1 MALPHKV
8 VVYINGFRF
17 DPISVSAT
25 FQAQEVCQFQV
36 DVPPVPEWDL
46 LLPRSHGAVFFLDP
60 MTNVYRLMC
69 EGEYVGLARSKVGT
83 GQRTRSLMFR
93 GLHGFME
100 DTTFFN
106 IVGVTAS
113 SADPTSPTQALV
125 AVSARANGSLI
136 TQPIAGGKFTTTGME
151 QILKNVAA
159 SNNVSFAMLEIPRR
173 LIAQTPVE
181 SYYFWARRM
190 DRKMWTF
197 LDTDL
202 KAAMDYQRW
211 YDFQTNAVNTLGLG
225 MNSTLMSVVQRY
237 EELAFYQHLPI
248 PSPPLFLTDEVK
260 TAADDPASWI
270 TETGK
275 QTFQDKLASATSY
288 FIPELLFAPYLYNT
302 IPPACNT
309 LFNDQLKSVSGTLAF
324 AALPTRLV
332 AQLAP
337 PGAQLSA
344 IPLLFMANDQYAVQS
359 ISAQSSR
366 LTALQQITHGMF
378 SEEELMRGVKSVHET
393 LRYEKLQPSNEGK
406 TLSTEQLASDFAARA
421 TLPRTIELMVRHDFN
436 KVRGQSRVLQISAV
450 FQPYLVPGFP
460 AVIEDGNQPF
470 RCMVQSVTHTMS
482 PDGQPTTSLV
492 VTHVEELLQIGQAT
506 KTAPLPAYLNSIYT
520 PAQIAN
526 TYKELFG
533 PNLMKSENSEPYA
546 TAVPPNLITQAL
558 NSGTFKT
565 DVTEVVGYTTKVEQ
579 VNLDKLLSAVVD
591 VPYYT
596 DTGVRQANISEAGG
610 SIANQ
615 LRLSSQPHE
624 AFLKY
629 QYRSG
634 CSLRKWMIMHN
645 LQTKSAIDNTGIDQ
659 NPPWDIGSKDATNG
673 DDVFGSPAWL
683 EANVDPVGL
692 QIFSFEFPQYGAY
705 KAVAK
710 PSVLPTSE
718 PVIISPV
725 RQRYTAS
732 IQAAIL
738 RGATNDTKLA
748 SPKLKV
754 SPTGDFNAPSPNV
767 ASQA

>member
-8 VVYINGFRF
+8 VVYINGYRF
-17 DPISVSAT
+17 DPINVSAT

-60 MTNVYRLMC
+60 MTDRYRLMC
-69 EGEYVGLARSKVGT
+69 EGEYVGLARGKVGT

-93 GLHGFME
+93 GLHGFMD

-106 IVGVTAS
+106 IVGVTAAA
-113 SADPTSPTQALV
+113 ADPASPTQALV
-125 AVSARANGSLI
+125 AVSARANGSLV
-136 TQPIAGGKFTTTGME
+136 TQPIAGNTFTTTGVE
-151 QILKNVAA
+151 QVLNNVAK
-159 SNNVSFAMLEIPRR
+159 SGNISSGMLEIPRR

-197 LDTDL
+197 IDTDL

-211 YDFQTNAVNTLGLG
+211 SDFQKNAINTLGLG
-225 MNSTLMSVVQRY
+225 PNATLMSVVQRF

-248 PSPPLFLTDEVK
+248 PSPPLFRTSEVK
-260 TAADDPASWI
+260 TAAADPASLI
-270 TETGK
+270 TETAN
-275 QTFQDKLASATSY
+275 QPFQDKLAAATSY

-332 AQLAP
+332 AQLAAP
-337 PGAQLSA
+337 AASLTA
-344 IPLLFMANDQYAVQS
+344 LPLLYMANDQFAVQN

-366 LTALQQITHGMF
+366 LSALQQITHGMF

-393 LRYEKLQPSNEGK
+393 LRYEKLQPSGEG
-406 TLSTEQLASDFAARA
+406 TLAAAAAAGGTRVP
-421 TLPRTIELMVRHDFN
+421 LPRTIEMMVRHDFN

-450 FQPYLVPGFP
+450 FQPYMVPGFP

-492 VTHVEELLQIGQAT
+492 VTHVEELLQIGLAT
-506 KTAPLPAYLNSIYT
+506 KTAPLPLYLNSLYT
-520 PAQIAN
+520 PANIAE
-526 TYKELFG
+526 TYKGLFG
-533 PNLMKSENSEPYA
+533 PNLMQDPKTEPYA
-546 TAVPPNLITQAL
+546 TAVPPGLIIQAL
-558 NSGTFKT
+558 GSDTFQT
-565 DVTEVVGYTTKVEQ
+565 DVTNVDGYTTKVGQ

-591 VPYYT
+591 VPFYT
-596 DTGVRQANISEAGG
+596 DTGVRQASISEAGG

-629 QYRSG
+629 QFRSG
-634 CSLRKWMIMHN
+634 CYLRDWMIMHN
-645 LQTKSAIDNTGIDQ
+645 LQTKSAIANTGIDQ
-659 NPPWDIGSKDATNG
+659 NPPWNIGSKDATNG
-673 DDVFGSPAWL
+673 DDVFGSPSWL
-683 EANVDPVGL
+683 EANVDPIGL

-710 PSVLPTSE
+710 PSVLPT
-718 PVIISPV
+718 PGTPTIISPV
-725 RQRYTAS
+725 RQKYTAS

-748 SPKLKV
+748 K
-754 SPTGDFNAPSPNV
+754 
-767 ASQA
+767 